1 VYTPY
6 FKYQVFPFRKG
17 YFEKVVPCE
26 RKRWVYRLVIG
37 QQKIKMTNELEIAT
51 ENLYKTFSKYPFKST
66 IEGCPCCVSDSDKST
81 LHSKQLRE
89 LEDDDLSR

>member
-26 RKRWVYRLVIG
+26 RKRWVYRLVSDNNDNM
-37 QQKIKMTNELEIAT
+37 IKLQIEIIKLV
-51 ENLYKTFSKYPFKST
+51 NVKFSNWICKLMFSEFEK
-66 IEGCPCCVSDSDKST
+66 
-81 LHSKQLRE
+81 
-89 LEDDDLSR
+89 